1 MHREGYPPY
10 AFMLVRWVKG
20 NKMSYLQELKAKS
33 ITTSLEEPQYNYN
46 ELSLE
51 SQLINSELENFQL
64 TTKLISI
71 ENNGVIDISTESQ
84 KEGVFNK
91 IKEFLKG
98 LFKKVIEVGKKIY
111 NFISNLFRNAG
122 DRIKK
127 LKKYLQ
133 T

>member
-91 IKEFLKG
+91 IL
-98 LFKKVIEVGKKIY
+98 
-111 NFISNLFRNAG
+111 
-122 DRIKK
+122 
-127 LKKYLQ
+127 
-133 T
+133 